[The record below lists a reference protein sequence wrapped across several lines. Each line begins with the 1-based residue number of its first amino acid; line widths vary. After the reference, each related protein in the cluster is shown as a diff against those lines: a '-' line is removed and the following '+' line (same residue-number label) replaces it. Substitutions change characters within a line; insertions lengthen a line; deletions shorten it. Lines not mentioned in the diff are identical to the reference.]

1 MMWIWY
7 IAAVAYAVVG
17 VVSCFALKTGN
28 ALEVMIA
35 VALWPFLFVARV
47 LYVLV
52 AGLTSRR

>member
-17 VVSCFALKTGN
+17 VVSCFVLKTGN

-35 VALWPFLFVARV
+35 VALWPFLLVARV
-47 LYVLV
+47 LYVLIV
-52 AGLTSRR
+52 GLTRWR

>member
-17 VVSCFALKTGN
+17 VVTCFALKTGN

-35 VALWPFLFVARV
+35 VALWPLLFVARV
-47 LYVLV
+47 LYVLIE
-52 AGLTSRR
+52 GLTRWR

>member
-17 VVSCFALKTGN
+17 VVSCFVLKTGN

-35 VALWPFLFVARV
+35 VALWPLLVVARG
-47 LYVLV
+47 LCVLV
-52 AGLTSRR
+52 RLLTSRR